1 MVIRLSGPIA
11 TAVVCGL
18 LVIPAYAQDPGVQS
32 AAQAPAPANLAY
44 SEGAVEV
51 IQDGVTERA
60 EPPVMLLEG
69 DVVRTRNGRAEI
81 VFGDGSLLHLAQDS
95 ELEIL
100 ATSHLRLVTG
110 RVIVRVSRTAASS
123 YAIDTPSSTIRLEAD
138 GEYSIL
144 TDRTARLELAVTR
157 GAATVHEAT
166 AWALRGGQLL
176 TLTGPGARPLIPTF
190 NSARFDSFTQ
200 WAYDRVNGYARSS
213 SAAQLPY
220 ELRPYGPV
228 LDQYGYWGQVAPYGS
243 VWYPTVGV
251 GWRPYYD
258 GSWAFTRFGWTWRG
272 HDRWAWPTHH
282 YGRWGYNANRWFWI
296 PAASWGPAWVSWSV
310 AGGFVGWSPLG
321 WDGHPSIG
329 FWGRRDHPAYWPDY
343 SPWRSWTVVRRDHF
357 APRWNVRANAID
369 GDRLDER
376 TRLALANAVP
386 LLPTGDVAVPRNAV
400 SAPGVR
406 GNVRRPQ
413 PPPPSRPGNETV
425 FPNGARSV
433 APAAP
438 ATTDTVTPGVGSRRS
453 TDDPAYMPPRT
464 WNSGDARR
472 GAVRDPQVRDPRVV
486 ETTDDPAY
494 TPPRTWN
501 NGDARRGS
509 AREPQVRDPRVVEGS
524 GLDNRQP
531 PAAERGSGVDN
542 RQPGAERARVPEAT
556 AAPTSDPVNAPARAE
571 PRAIPRPEPRPYTSG
586 SNRGEG
592 REPRAAAPQPAP
604 SSPPPSDRSGG
615 AVDRGGASR
624 REPSARGDSG
634 RTSGGTS
641 APPPSQGGARRRPPS

>member
-18 LVIPAYAQDPGVQS
+18 LVTRAYAQDPGVQS
-32 AAQAPAPANLAY
+32 AAPAPAPANLAY
-44 SEGAVEV
+44 SEGAVDV

-60 EPPVMLLEG
+60 DPPVMLLEG

-100 ATSHLRLVTG
+100 ATGHLRLVTG
-110 RVIVRVSRTAASS
+110 RVIVRVTRAAASP
-123 YAIDTPSSTIRLEAD
+123 YAIDTPSSTIRLEAE

-144 TDRTARLELAVTR
+144 TDRTAGLEVAVTR
-157 GAATVHEAT
+157 GAATVHETT

-176 TLTGPGARPLIPTF
+176 TIAGPGARPLIQSF
-190 NSARFDSFTQ
+190 NSARFDGFTQ

-228 LDQYGYWGQVAPYGS
+228 LDQYGYWDQVAPYGP
-243 VWYPTVGV
+243 VWYPTVDV

-272 HDRWAWPTHH
+272 RDRWAWPTHH

-329 FWGRRDHPAYWPDY
+329 FWGRRDHPAYRPDY

-386 LLPTGDVAVPRNAV
+386 LRPTGDVAVPRNSV

-406 GNVRRPQ
+406 GNVRRP
-413 PPPPSRPGNETV
+413 PPPQPSRPANETV
-425 FPNGARSV
+425 FPNGTRAV

-438 ATTDTVTPGVGSRRS
+438 ATTDTVTPGVRSRRPVS
-453 TDDPAYMPPRT
+453 DPYAPPRTTDDPYAPPRT

-472 GAVRDPQVRDPRVV
+472 GSVRD
-486 ETTDDPAY
+486 
-494 TPPRTWN
+494 
-501 NGDARRGS
+501 
-509 AREPQVRDPRVVEGS
+509 PQVRDPRVVEGS

-531 PAAERGSGVDN
+531 
-542 RQPGAERARVPEAT
+542 GAERSREVRDPRASEGSGRELHPTTPSPRGGDPGLHPT
-556 AAPTSDPVNAPARAE
+556 APGVSSPIDGRNEPRSAE
-571 PRAIPRPEPRPYTSG
+571 PRAIPRSDPRPSTSGG

-604 SSPPPSDRSGG
+604 PPSSAPAPSERGGG
-615 AVDRGGASR
+615 AVERSGASR
-624 REPSARGDSG
+624 REPTARGDLATIHG
-634 RTSGGTS
+634 L
-641 APPPSQGGARRRPPS
+641 PLRRRPRKAAPGAGRHRERCTA